1 VNICPN
7 LSRLNLTSQ
16 SKKCILECIFLS
28 TFCTKMSKL
37 NALKIKSLTNV
48 GMHSDGN
55 GLHLKIQ
62 LSKKTNTLNKSWIF
76 RWGAQGKNSMGLGSL
91 TDVSLADAR
100 AKTLECK
107 KLVASGLNP
116 RDERDKVKVEQKAA
130 KAHSITFEKAAKE
143 YIKTNRATWKN
154 EKHAQQWENTLDTYA
169 YPTIGK
175 VPCAEVTKDQVLSIL
190 KSIWTEKNE
199 TATRLRGRIE
209 KVLGWAMA
217 KGYRS
222 APNAASYK
230 DNLQPLLPT
239 INKRKRVEHH
249 EAMPYDDVP
258 KFFASIKDDPSTSA
272 RSLVFCILTATRTSE
287 TIESVWSEFNLE
299 KSLWTVPKVR
309 MKKGIE
315 HRVPLSS
322 QLLSRLKAMNRTES
336 DFLFYGAT
344 RKTKPISNMTM
355 LKYLQRK
362 EGCEKITVH
371 GFRSTFRDWA
381 AEKGN
386 FPREVCEQALAHS
399 LADQTE
405 AAYQRGDYFEK
416 RKELMQAWADYCFG
430 VKKE

>member
-1 VNICPN
+1 
-7 LSRLNLTSQ
+7 
-16 SKKCILECIFLS
+16 
-28 TFCTKMSKL
+28 MSKL
-37 NALKIKSLTNV
+37 NALKIKSLTKV

-76 RWGAQGKNSMGLGSL
+76 RWGAQGKNTMGLGSL

-143 YIKTNRATWKN
+143 YIKTHRASWKN

-169 YPTIGK
+169 YPKIGK
-175 VPCAEVTKDQVLSIL
+175 VPCADVTKDQVLSIL
-190 KSIWTEKNE
+190 TPIWTEKHE

-209 KVLGWAMA
+209 SVLDWAIA
-217 KGYRS
+217 KGYRTAANS
-222 APNAASYK
+222 AVLK
-230 DNLQPLLPT
+230 GNLQPLLPM

-249 EAMPYDDVP
+249 KAMPYDDVP

-272 RSLVFCILTATRTSE
+272 RALVFCILTATRTTE
-287 TIESVWSEFNLE
+287 TTDAEWAEFNLD
-299 KSLWTVPKVR
+299 KNMWTVPKSR
-309 MKKGIE
+309 MKRGIE
-315 HRVPLSS
+315 HRVPLST
-322 QLLSRLKAMNRTES
+322 QLTAILTPMNQKESTYVFHGSRS
-336 DFLFYGAT
+336 
-344 RKTKPISNMTM
+344 TKPISNMTM

-362 EGCEKITVH
+362 DGCKEFTVH

-381 AEKGN
+381 AEKAN

-416 RKELMQAWADYCFG
+416 RIELMQAWADYCYG
-430 VKKE
+430 IKK

>member
-1 VNICPN
+1 
-7 LSRLNLTSQ
+7 
-16 SKKCILECIFLS
+16 
-28 TFCTKMSKL
+28 MSKL
-37 NALKIKSLTNV
+37 NALKIKSLTKV

-76 RWGAQGKNSMGLGSL
+76 RWGAQGKNTMGLGSL

-116 RDERDKVKVEQKAA
+116 RDERDKVKAEQKAA

-143 YIKTNRATWKN
+143 YIKTNRASWKN

-169 YPTIGK
+169 YPKIGK

-190 KSIWTEKNE
+190 TPIWTEKHE

-209 KVLGWAMA
+209 SVLDWAIA
-217 KGYRS
+217 KGYRTAANS
-222 APNAASYK
+222 AVLK
-230 DNLQPLLPT
+230 GNLQPLLPT

-249 EAMPYDDVP
+249 AAMPYDDVP
-258 KFFASIKDDPSTSA
+258 KFFATIKDDPSTSA
-272 RSLVFCILTATRTSE
+272 RALVFCILTATRTTE
-287 TIESVWSEFNLE
+287 TTDAEWNEIDLDKNIWI
-299 KSLWTVPKVR
+299 VPKSR
-309 MKKGIE
+309 MKRGIE
-315 HRVPLSS
+315 HRVPLST
-322 QLLSRLKAMNRTES
+322 QLTAILSAMNKTES
-336 DFLFYGAT
+336 NYVFHGAN
-344 RKTKPISNMTM
+344 RKTKPISNMAM

-362 EGCEKITVH
+362 DGCEKITVH
-371 GFRSTFRDWA
+371 GCRSSFRDWA

-405 AAYQRGDYFEK
+405 AAYQRADYFEK
-416 RKELMQAWADYCFG
+416 RVVLMQAWADYCFG

>member
-1 VNICPN
+1 
-7 LSRLNLTSQ
+7 
-16 SKKCILECIFLS
+16 
-28 TFCTKMSKL
+28 MSKL
-37 NALKIKSLTNV
+37 NALKIKSLTKV

-76 RWGAQGKNSMGLGSL
+76 RWGAQGKNTMGLGSL

-143 YIKTNRATWKN
+143 YIKTHRASWKN

-169 YPTIGK
+169 YPKIGK
-175 VPCAEVTKDQVLSIL
+175 VPCAEVSKDQVLAIL
-190 KSIWTEKNE
+190 TPIWTEKHE

-209 KVLGWAMA
+209 SVLDWAIA
-217 KGYRS
+217 KGYRTAANS
-222 APNAASYK
+222 AVLK
-230 DNLQPLLPT
+230 GNLQPLLPT

-249 EAMPYDDVP
+249 AAMPYDDVP
-258 KFFASIKDDPSTSA
+258 KFFATIKDDPSTSA
-272 RSLVFCILTATRTSE
+272 RALVFCILTATRTTE
-287 TIESVWSEFNLE
+287 TTDAEWNEIDLDKRTWIIP
-299 KSLWTVPKVR
+299 KSR
-309 MKKGIE
+309 MKRSIE
-315 HRVPLSS
+315 HRVPLST
-322 QLLSRLKAMNRTES
+322 QLTAILKSMDQKES
-336 DFLFYGAT
+336 TYVFHGAT

-362 EGCEKITVH
+362 QGCEKFTVH
-371 GFRSTFRDWA
+371 GFRSSFRDWA

-416 RKELMQAWADYCFG
+416 RKELMQAWADYCYG
-430 VKKE
+430 IKKSE

>member
-1 VNICPN
+1 
-7 LSRLNLTSQ
+7 
-16 SKKCILECIFLS
+16 
-28 TFCTKMSKL
+28 MSKL
-37 NALKIKSLTNV
+37 NALKIKSLTNI

-62 LSKKTNTLNKSWIF
+62 LSKKTKTLNKSWIF
-76 RWGAQGKNSMGLGSL
+76 RWGAQGKNTMGLGSL

-116 RDERDKVKVEQKAA
+116 RDERDKVKAGQKAE

-143 YIKTNRATWKN
+143 YIKTNRSTWKS

-169 YPTIGK
+169 YPKIGK
-175 VPCAEVTKDQVLSIL
+175 VACAAVTKDQVLSIL
-190 KSIWTEKNE
+190 KPIWTEKHE

-209 KVLGWAMA
+209 KVLGWAIA
-217 KGYRS
+217 KGYRAAS
-222 APNAASYK
+222 NAAAYK

-239 INKRKRVEHH
+239 INKRKLVEHH
-249 EAMPYDDVP
+249 AAMSYDDIP
-258 KFFASIKDDPSTSA
+258 NFFTSIKDDPSTSA
-272 RSLVFCILTATRTSE
+272 RALVFCILTATRTTE
-287 TIESVWSEFNLE
+287 TTDAEWKEIDLDKRTWIIP
-299 KSLWTVPKVR
+299 KSR
-309 MKKGIE
+309 MKRSIE
-315 HRVPLSS
+315 HRVPLST
-322 QLLSRLKAMNRTES
+322 QLTAILKQMDQKES
-336 DFLFYGAT
+336 SYVFHGAT

-355 LKYLQRK
+355 LKFLQRK
-362 EGCEKITVH
+362 EGCEKTTVH
-371 GFRSTFRDWA
+371 GFRSSFRDWA

-430 VKKE
+430 IKK

>member
-1 VNICPN
+1 
-7 LSRLNLTSQ
+7 
-16 SKKCILECIFLS
+16 
-28 TFCTKMSKL
+28 MSKL
-37 NALKIKSLTNV
+37 NALRIKSLTKV

-116 RDERDKVKVEQKAA
+116 RDERDKVKVEQKAL

-143 YIKTNRATWKN
+143 FIKTNRASWKN

-169 YPTIGK
+169 YPKIGK
-175 VPCAEVTKDQVLSIL
+175 VPCADVTKDQVLSIL
-190 KSIWTEKNE
+190 KPIWTDKHE

-209 KVLGWAMA
+209 KVLGWPIA
-217 KGYRS
+217 KGYRTAS
-222 APNAASYK
+222 NAAAYK

-239 INKRKRVEHH
+239 INKRKRIEHH
-249 EAMPYDDVP
+249 AAMPYDDVP
-258 KFFASIKDDPSTSA
+258 KFFASIKDDPSASA
-272 RSLVFCILTATRTSE
+272 RALVFCILTATRTTE
-287 TIESVWSEFNLE
+287 TTDAEWKEIDLKKNVWI
-299 KSLWTVPKVR
+299 VPKAR
-309 MKKGIE
+309 MKRGIE

-322 QLLSRLKAMNRTES
+322 QLTATLNSMDQSVS
-336 DFLFYGAT
+336 DYVFYGAT

-416 RKELMQAWADYCFG
+416 RKELMQAWADYCFSYEA
-430 VKKE
+430 KSS